1 MTLEINGN
9 DHRINEL
16 ITILNKNKIQFFDIQ
31 TVESDLEDIF
41 HELITKN

>member
-9 DHRINEL
+9 DHDINEL